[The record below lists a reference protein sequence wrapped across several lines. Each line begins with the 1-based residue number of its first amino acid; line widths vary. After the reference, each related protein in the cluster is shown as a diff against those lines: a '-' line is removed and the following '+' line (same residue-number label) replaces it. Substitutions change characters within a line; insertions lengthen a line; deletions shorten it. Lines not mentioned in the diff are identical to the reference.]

1 MSEWLKKDG
10 ISLLLAGCRNGSE
23 RTANCC
29 SWQDVGIA
37 EQERLLLIYVHTYR
51 LDRYRNDKSWQ
62 PTAVVQY
69 EAGYRTGS
77 SNVGNL
83 TAAPGRPQDWPHNTQ
98 DNTKQLGSFCRQR
111 MRIQKDKGIAQVGKT
126 TPSTM

>member
-1 MSEWLKKDG
+1 MAK
-10 ISLLLAGCRNGSE
+10 
-23 RTANCC
+23 
-29 SWQDVGIA
+29 
-37 EQERLLLIYVHTYR
+37 QERLLLIHVHTYR

-77 SNVGNL
+77 STVGNL
-83 TAAPGRPQDWPHNTQ
+83 TAALGRSHDWPHNTQ
-98 DNTKQLGSFCRQR
+98 YIAEKLGCFCRQN